1 MLAHSP
7 LILVILYKRWHFIV
21 CQAVDGVVNNL
32 LMNLKRA
39 SIEETSERFYEGIRP
54 PPFLGL
60 R

>member
-39 SIEETSERFYEGIRP
+39 SIEDTRERFYLPRP
-54 PPFLGL
+54 SLV
-60 R
+60 